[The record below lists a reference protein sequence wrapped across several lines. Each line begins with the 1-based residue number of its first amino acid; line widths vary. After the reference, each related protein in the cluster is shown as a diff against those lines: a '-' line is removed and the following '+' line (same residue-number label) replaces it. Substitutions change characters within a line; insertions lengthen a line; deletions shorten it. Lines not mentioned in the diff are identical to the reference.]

1 MERLSVDVYTAKAR
15 TDCFAYDSNSGE
27 CTALR
32 EIQCQSGRC
41 KFYKSNK
48 NTGGI
53 MIVDF
58 EKVLKE
64 KLSEETF
71 SIISSSEKEFE
82 DWLDRLKRDA
92 ERCGELYRELESVKN
107 AATRGE

>member
-1 MERLSVDVYTAKAR
+1 MERLSVDVYTTKAR
-15 TDCFAYDSNSGE
+15 TDCFAYDSNSGK

-41 KFYKSNK
+41 KFYKSSK

-53 MIVDF
+53 MSVDF

-71 SIISSSEKEFE
+71 SIISSSEKEFG
-82 DWLDRLKRDA
+82 DWLDRLKWHVV
-92 ERCGELYRELESVKN
+92 RCRELYMELESMKN
-107 AATRGE
+107 AGK

>member
-1 MERLSVDVYTAKAR
+1 M
-15 TDCFAYDSNSGE
+15 N
-27 CTALR
+27 
-32 EIQCQSGRC
+32 
-41 KFYKSNK
+41 
-48 NTGGI
+48 
-53 MIVDF
+53 VDF

-92 ERCGELYRELESVKN
+92 ERCGELYMELESMKN
-107 AATRGE
+107 AVK

>member
-41 KFYKSNK
+41 KFYKTSK
-48 NTGGI
+48 NTGGT
-53 MIVDF
+53 MSVDF

-71 SIISSSEKEFE
+71 SIISSSEKEFG
-82 DWLDRLKRDA
+82 DWLDRLKRNA
-92 ERCGELYRELESVKN
+92 ERCGELYRELESMKN
-107 AATRGE
+107 AGK

>member
-1 MERLSVDVYTAKAR
+1 MERLSVDVYTTKAR

-48 NTGGI
+48 NTGGT
-53 MIVDF
+53 MSVDF

-71 SIISSSEKEFE
+71 SIISSSEKEFG
-82 DWLDRLKRDA
+82 DWLDRLKWHVV
-92 ERCGELYRELESVKN
+92 RCRELYMELESMKN
-107 AATRGE
+107 AGK

>member
-1 MERLSVDVYTAKAR
+1 MS
-15 TDCFAYDSNSGE
+15 
-27 CTALR
+27 
-32 EIQCQSGRC
+32 
-41 KFYKSNK
+41 
-48 NTGGI
+48 
-53 MIVDF
+53 VDF

-71 SIISSSEKEFE
+71 SIISSSEKEFG

-107 AATRGE
+107 AVK

>member
-1 MERLSVDVYTAKAR
+1 MERLSVDVYTTKAR

-41 KFYKSNK
+41 KFYKSSK

-53 MIVDF
+53 MNVDF

-71 SIISSSEKEFE
+71 SIISSSEKEFG
-82 DWLDRLKRDA
+82 DWLDRLKWHVV
-92 ERCGELYRELESVKN
+92 RCRELYMELESMKN
-107 AATRGE
+107 AGK

>member
-1 MERLSVDVYTAKAR
+1 MKRLSVDIYSAKAR

-32 EIQCQSGRC
+32 EIQCKSGRC

-48 NTGGI
+48 NTGVI
-53 MIVDF
+53 MNVDF

-92 ERCGELYRELESVKN
+92 ERCGELYMELESMKN
-107 AATRGE
+107 AVK